1 MLRTGAVAILGLF
14 LLLGLIVPVGPAR
27 AQDQTEILANKA
39 AVHFPDK
46 IIFSLEVAGAE
57 KVTEVKLLYGTDG
70 RTCQSGRASQS
81 LDFEVNRILKASWTW
96 ELQRSGALPIGT
108 QIWWQWELYDA
119 EGIIASTEAQRL
131 TIEDPRHSWKT
142 LESEEI
148 RVYWYAGER
157 SFGAELLQIAQESLK
172 RLESEMGV
180 SMPDRVEIIV
190 YPTVYELQEALI
202 VAADWTGAVAF
213 ADYNSMIVAIAPE
226 EIEWAREV
234 IPHEL
239 AHLVTE
245 VRILNCRGGWMPT
258 WLSEGLAVYAEGP
271 IEEPVRERITA
282 ELEKGDLLPLLA
294 LANGFSAYG
303 GQARLNYDQ
312 SALVVEYL
320 LATFGAEKMEA
331 LLSEIQEGKPT
342 NAALEAVC
350 GMNTAG
356 VDAAWRASL
365 GFGSSGESGELA
377 ATATRTAIPTLSM
390 WTSVVQPSATTTPR
404 PAASSTKRPPPTQ
417 KPTLAPSTARSQD
430 TNTPGNDET
439 GPGWIFPTMIAA
451 LVTLTGG
458 LIVWQGRGKA
468 GRHEQ

>member
-27 AQDQTEILANKA
+27 AQDQTEILANQA

-213 ADYNSMIVAIAPE
+213 TDYNSMIVAIAPE

-258 WLSEGLAVYAEGP
+258 WLSEGLATLAMEHYLDRSIVRQETLDNLPRSSLTHAAGAKKKLRVEDPQALIVQYVRGYWLTRH
-271 IEEPVRERITA
+271 IEETQPQ
-282 ELEKGDLLPLLA
+282 LLI
-294 LANGFSAYG
+294 
-303 GQARLNYDQ
+303 D
-312 SALVVEYL
+312 
-320 LATFGAEKMEA
+320 
-331 LLSEIQEGKPT
+331 LLSERHRREE
-342 NAALEAVC
+342 LEEKV
-350 GMNTAG
+350 
-356 VDAAWRASL
+356 ASV
-365 GFGSSGESGELA
+365 F
-377 ATATRTAIPTLSM
+377 
-390 WTSVVQPSATTTPR
+390 
-404 PAASSTKRPPPTQ
+404 
-417 KPTLAPSTARSQD
+417 
-430 TNTPGNDET
+430 
-439 GPGWIFPTMIAA
+439 
-451 LVTLTGG
+451 
-458 LIVWQGRGKA
+458 GKA
-468 GRHEQ
+468 PEDFWKSVDEELRSVWEKSVLTSAST